1 MAFRSTAQRW
11 RFVAWWSAGGVPVRF
26 AAAVSKF
33 DADPGNAR
41 RTGSGTAALGRCCP
55 ASFDANVI
63 DLHRK
68 RMQDSFAIT
77 FRFAELDEI
86 EAVRAI
92 EFEAAQRF
100 AGIGMTGI
108 ADAQPMKADFVRRK
122 IEMSEIIVAVNEA
135 ARCVAFVMFA
145 PLPTRF
151 YIEELDVL
159 TAWAGR
165 RIGAELIEQVN
176 LLARKAGARQLVLS
190 TFRDVPW
197 NAPYYRRL
205 GFDVIESGQLDAK
218 LRAIRAAHVAH
229 GLDESKRVFM
239 CREVEGAP
247 E

>member
-41 RTGSGTAALGRCCP
+41 RTGSGTATLGRCCP